1 MSQAQPDPSPHSSRG
16 RSRSRRP
23 RGQGSAAEVPELLE
37 RQRQRRRQTPE
48 RQAPE
53 RQARDGGGAEGS
65 RPASANAAAGSHA
78 TGVRA
83 TGVRASGAKA
93 AGSRAAGSRPA
104 GAGWRTAATFLL
116 GTALGYGLAGP
127 LPRLAE
133 RVLASLPHAP
143 AQLGQ
148 IMAAHGIGQRRILV
162 IGTDRVGENTD
173 VMLAVRVKDGTTE
186 VLQVP
191 RDTFVESERFGVVKA
206 NALYAF
212 GGIEAVKQEL
222 GSLLEGPVDRY
233 VRVNLRAVERL
244 ADALGGVEV
253 DVPKRMYY
261 VDSRQGLYIDLYPG
275 PQLLRGEALEGFL
288 RFRNDELG
296 DLGRMERQKLVLR
309 EVFRKL
315 GQPATLARLPAL
327 LKIAGDDVQTDLSP
341 VEMGQLLTAMA
352 GSNLQTSQ
360 LPGRLF
366 WHNDL
371 SFWMP
376 DSNRHYPAGS
386 DGMSGDGSGEPLS
399 LANP

>member
-1 MSQAQPDPSPHSSRG
+1 MSQAQPQPPQRSSRG
-16 RSRSRRP
+16 SSRSRRG
-23 RGQGSAAEVPELLE
+23 RRQGDRAEVPELLE
-37 RQRQRRRQTPE
+37 RQRQRRRPVAE
-48 RQAPE
+48 RPSRE
-53 RQARDGGGAEGS
+53 PGRAEV
-65 RPASANAAAGSHA
+65 A
-78 TGVRA
+78 RA
-83 TGVRASGAKA
+83 T
-93 AGSRAAGSRPA
+93 GSRPA
-104 GAGWRTAATFLL
+104 GSRWRTAATFLL

-127 LPRLAE
+127 LPQLAST
-133 RVLASLPHAP
+133 VLAGLSHGP

-148 IMAAHGIGQRRILV
+148 LVAGHGIGQRRILV

-173 VMLAVRVKDGTTE
+173 VMLAVRVKDGTTD

-212 GGIEAVKQEL
+212 GGVEAVKQEL
-222 GSLLEGPVDRY
+222 GQVLDSPVDRY
-233 VRVNLRAVERL
+233 LRVNLRAVERL

-315 GQPATLARLPAL
+315 SQPATLARLPAL
-327 LKIAGDDVQTDLSP
+327 LQIAGDDVQTDLSP

-352 GSNLQTSQ
+352 SSNLQTRQ

-376 DSNRHYPAGS
+376 DSNQNHPAGR
-386 DGMSGDGSGEPLS
+386 SGDDTQASLLEP
-399 LANP
+399 